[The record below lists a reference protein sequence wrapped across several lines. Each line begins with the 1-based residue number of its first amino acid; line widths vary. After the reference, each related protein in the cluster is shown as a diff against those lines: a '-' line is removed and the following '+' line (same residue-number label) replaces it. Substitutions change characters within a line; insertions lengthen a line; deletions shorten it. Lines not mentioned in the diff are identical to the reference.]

1 MALEISTAGV
11 ALKYAVETTAG
22 TRPTTGYTAIPNI
35 KETPDFNPEPSTLE
49 VTDLSDLVW
58 KRYIAGLKDPGGAL
72 SFTANL
78 TSAFKTAWET
88 LVSAYE
94 TAAASSKATWFEI
107 SVPRSVVST
116 SRASPPNWAS
126 TVCPWTKWRK
136 PACTSR
142 PIRSTAGI
150 LPAPNEPILRRG
162 PQFNLSPHKVF

>member
-88 LVSAYE
+88 LVSAAE
-94 TAAASSKATWFEI
+94 AAAERTVGLCVCRARTGDPGKKGNEQGHKIQTAA
-107 SVPRSVVST
+107 RS
-116 SRASPPNWAS
+116 R
-126 TVCPWTKWRK
+126 
-136 PACTSR
+136 
-142 PIRSTAGI
+142 
-150 LPAPNEPILRRG
+150 
-162 PQFNLSPHKVF
+162 

>member
-11 ALKYAVETTAG
+11 SVKYAVEATAG

-35 KETPDFNPEPSTLE
+35 KATPDFNPEPSTLE

-72 SFTANL
+72 TFTANL

-94 TAAASSKATWFEI
+94 TALETSKATWFEI
-107 SVPRSVVST
+107 AVPTVGSFYFAGIPSELGINAMEVDAVAEINVYVTPNQIEGWST
-116 SRASPPNWAS
+116 SS
-126 TVCPWTKWRK
+126 T
-136 PACTSR
+136 
-142 PIRSTAGI
+142 
-150 LPAPNEPILRRG
+150 
-162 PQFNLSPHKVF
+162 

>member
-22 TRPTTGYTAIPNI
+22 TRPTTGYTAIPSI

-78 TSAFKTAWET
+78 TSAFKTAWEA

-94 TAAASSKATWFEI
+94 TGIAASKSTWFEI
-107 SVPRSVVST
+107 AVPTVGSFYFTGIPSELGINGMSVDEVAEIEVYVTPNTIEGCDTSST
-116 SRASPPNWAS
+116 
-126 TVCPWTKWRK
+126 
-136 PACTSR
+136 
-142 PIRSTAGI
+142 
-150 LPAPNEPILRRG
+150 
-162 PQFNLSPHKVF
+162 

>member
-58 KRYIAGLKDPGGAL
+58 KRYIAGLKDPGGAI

-78 TSAFKTAWET
+78 TAAFKTAWET
-88 LVSAYE
+88 LVSAYT
-94 TAAASSKATWFEI
+94 TAIASSKATWFEI
-107 SVPRSVVST
+107 KVPNIGSFYFSGIPSELGINGMPVDAVAESAVYITPNQIEGWDTSST
-116 SRASPPNWAS
+116 
-126 TVCPWTKWRK
+126 
-136 PACTSR
+136 
-142 PIRSTAGI
+142 
-150 LPAPNEPILRRG
+150 
-162 PQFNLSPHKVF
+162 